1 MTTKPKTRKAPV
13 AAIDPVFAA
22 IAEHKV
28 LTRESNRLEG
38 SCKTARAKAEKRYG
52 KWERT
57 PNPREWP
64 GETTVTPFYVRCNRA
79 GRAERKAAMRMART
93 KPTTLAG
100 VAAMITMLVAR
111 SRWALRKTGR
121 TGCRPHSRRSP
132 TRLAEWWPHDDPP
145 PLPHLEASRAVL
157 ALAAAAREARVRA
170 RRHD

>member
-57 PNPREWP
+57 PNPGEWP
-64 GETTVTPFYVRCNRA
+64 GETTVTPFYVRWNCA
-79 GRAERKAAMRMART
+79 GHAERKAALRMART
-93 KPTTLAG
+93 KPTTISGA
-100 VAAMITMLVAR
+100 AAMIAHIRREIEVGSEEDWEDWVPT
-111 SRWALRKTGR
+111 ALKTVTDALGR
-121 TGCRPHSRRSP
+121 M
-132 TRLAEWWPHDDPP
+132 
-145 PLPHLEASRAVL
+145 EAA
-157 ALAAAAREARVRA
+157 
-170 RRHD
+170 

>member
-79 GRAERKAAMRMART
+79 GRAERKAALRMART
-93 KPTTLAG
+93 KPTTPAG
-100 VAAMITMLVAR
+100 AAALIAHIRHEIEAGSGRENWEDWVPTALKTVAA
-111 SRWALRKTGR
+111 
-121 TGCRPHSRRSP
+121 
-132 TRLAEWWPHDDPP
+132 
-145 PLPHLEASRAVL
+145 
-157 ALAAAAREARVRA
+157 ALARMEAA
-170 RRHD
+170 